1 VAASGA
7 VDLLQILNRKM
18 EFKINITM
26 KRIVLLLGI
35 LVCLT
40 AAHVVLAQVTEGVIT
55 YEVKV
60 NMHRNLPA
68 DRQEMKNIVPEHR
81 LHQEQLLFNAS
92 ESLYKP
98 LEQEDEEEGFGD
110 PHGGIRMQIRRPQN
124 EFYVRSGSELR
135 IALQEFMGKKYLIED
150 TIKIAP
156 WKFGTE
162 TKTILGYEC
171 RQAVWNNT
179 ERKQMV
185 TAWYTPQLRASL
197 GPETIH
203 TLPGAVLEIN
213 INDGERI
220 VTAKKIEP
228 MALKKNVL
236 KAPAN
241 GTKITREEFQKMVN
255 EQIERMR
262 SGGGNVIIRN

>member
-1 VAASGA
+1 
-7 VDLLQILNRKM
+7 
-18 EFKINITM
+18 M

-68 DRQEMKNIVPEHR
+68 DRPEMKNIVPEYR
-81 LHQEQLLFNAS
+81 THQEQLIFNAS

-98 LEQEDEEEGFGD
+98 IEQEDEEEGFGD
-110 PHGGIRMQIRRPQN
+110 HQGGMRMQIRRPQN
-124 EFYVRSGSELR
+124 EFYVKSGSDLR
-135 IALQEFMGKKYLIED
+135 VALQEFMGKKYLIED

-156 WKFGTE
+156 WKFGAE

-179 ERKQMV
+179 ERKQVV
-185 TAWYTPQLRASL
+185 TAWYTSQLRPSL

-213 INDGERI
+213 FNDGERI
-220 VTAKKIEP
+220 VTAKNLE
-228 MALKKNVL
+228 ARQLKKNEL
-236 KAPAN
+236 KAPAS
-241 GTKITREEFQKMVN
+241 GTKISRPEFQKMVN
-255 EQIERMR
+255 EQLERMR
-262 SGGGNVIIRN
+262 AGGGNVIIRN